1 MFMLTSPP
9 APLPLGAHTQLVQ
22 TRHGWMLA
30 NPNDF
35 YLGRALIEYGECS
48 ELESAVL
55 RQLLLQPGIVVE
67 VGANIGVH
75 TIMLA
80 REAQARHQVLVA
92 FEPQPLIFQNLC
104 ANLAANSM
112 RNVLAWPYA
121 CGATAGTLYFAQP
134 DYDALGNFGGVSMQ
148 TEAAANTLPVP
159 CVRLDDALRSHT
171 VGLLKLDVEGFELN
185 ALLGAEETIARS
197 RPAIYVE
204 NDRLDRSQ
212 ALIEWLWSKEYRL
225 WWHLPLLFNPGNFFG
240 RSENIYGR
248 VVSCNMLALPRELE
262 MEIDGFVEV
271 TDSATHALMS
281 LSS

>member
-1 MFMLTSPP
+1 MSMVTPSFV
-9 APLPLGAHTQLVQ
+9 PLPLSEHTQLVQ

-55 RQLLLQPGIVVE
+55 RQLLVQPGIVVE

-75 TIMLA
+75 TIVLA
-80 REAQARHQVLVA
+80 REAQARRQVLVA
-92 FEPQPLIFQNLC
+92 FEPQPVIFQNLC
-104 ANLAANSM
+104 ANLAANGL

-121 CGATAGTLYFAQP
+121 CGATAGTLHFAQP
-134 DYDALGNFGGVSMQ
+134 DYDAPGNFGGISMQ
-148 TEAAANTLPVP
+148 TEAAADTLPVP
-159 CVRLDDALRSHT
+159 CVRLDDVLRSHT

-197 RPAIYVE
+197 RPVIYVE

-212 ALIEWLWSKEYRL
+212 ALIEWLWSKEYRM
-225 WWHLPLLFNPGNFFG
+225 WWHLPPLFNSGNFFG
-240 RSENIYGR
+240 RTENIYGR

-271 TDSATHALMS
+271 TDSEAHALMG